1 MSEFGDRSAVVTG
14 GASGIGLATAHLLA
28 ARGARVAVLDR
39 DISDAIF
46 SAPGMHAVE
55 ADVTDDARVRA
66 AIADSARRRSP
77 ARRRAG
83 THPAWITRP
92 IRHCLPRVVHDR
104 GALPAQSHSRQYVP
118 MPCPMAAFMIAV
130 TFGRHTP
137 NSYRDHESPALR
149 GSLSVPES

>member
-66 AIADSARRRSP
+66 GTGGDRRFRQPPPLARPP
-77 ARRRAG
+77 AGG

-118 MPCPMAAFMIAV
+118 MPCPMAA
-130 TFGRHTP
+130 
-137 NSYRDHESPALR
+137 LR